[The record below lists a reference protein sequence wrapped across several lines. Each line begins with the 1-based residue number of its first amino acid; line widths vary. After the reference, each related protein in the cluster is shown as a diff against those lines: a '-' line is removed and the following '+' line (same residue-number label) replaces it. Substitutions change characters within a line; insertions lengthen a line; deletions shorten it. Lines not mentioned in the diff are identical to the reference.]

1 MPEELRKKIK
11 TAPDCP
17 GVYLMKDKAGKVIYI
32 GKAKSLKN
40 RLSNYLSGSL
50 DPKGAALVGHI
61 VDLELRLCPTDTASL
76 ILEASLIRRFK
87 PKYNIHLRDD
97 KNFPLVR
104 ISREDYPLLSLVRR
118 KENDGAVYF
127 GPYTNAGLLR
137 EALRAIRHVFPYRT
151 CKAFPKRACIYFRM
165 NLCPAPCIGGVTK
178 NQYRFLIK
186 GLSLVLSGQTEDLIK
201 KMTKMMRDESRA
213 SHFEKAARLRDNI
226 SALNSLSYSEGGDRV
241 SVSLDGLRKVLR
253 LPSVPR
259 RIEAFDISNISG
271 EQAVGSMVSFVN
283 GLADKDNYRRFRIK
297 TVRKVDD
304 YAMLSEILKRR
315 YLKLLCGSRV
325 FPDLVLIDGGIQ
337 HVARARAIFKSLGIG
352 LPLAGI
358 AKKEE
363 KVYFMGSIKEADFS
377 SHPEALNLLCAI
389 RDEAHRFAVSYHRL
403 LRKKNMLGK

>member
-1 MPEELRKKIK
+1 
-11 TAPDCP
+11 
-17 GVYLMKDKAGKVIYI
+17 
-32 GKAKSLKN
+32 
-40 RLSNYLSGSL
+40 
-50 DPKGAALVGHI
+50 
-61 VDLELRLCPTDTASL
+61 
-76 ILEASLIRRFK
+76 
-87 PKYNIHLRDD
+87 
-97 KNFPLVR
+97 
-104 ISREDYPLLSLVRR
+104 
-118 KENDGAVYF
+118 
-127 GPYTNAGLLR
+127 
-137 EALRAIRHVFPYRT
+137 
-151 CKAFPKRACIYFRM
+151 M